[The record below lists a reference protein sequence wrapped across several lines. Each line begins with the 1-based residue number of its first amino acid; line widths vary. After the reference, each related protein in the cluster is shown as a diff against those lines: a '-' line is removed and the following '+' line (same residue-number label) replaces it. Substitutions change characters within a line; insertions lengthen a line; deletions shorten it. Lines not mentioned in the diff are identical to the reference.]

1 MGSSPGRR
9 NGHAAALD
17 RASPVLES
25 NRHMTHPSRAL
36 VRIGVASLALL
47 LASTVLAAC
56 NVTGSGL
63 VGPTWRVT
71 AVVTTVPAW
80 QGVVPAAESLR
91 YTITFANDGT
101 AAIKA
106 DCNQVTATYTTTP
119 GGSITITPGPAT
131 LAMCPPDSMGQPFV
145 QALSGVNGYSVNG
158 EELVLRQ
165 PDNSRIELT
174 GRS

>member
-1 MGSSPGRR
+1 
-9 NGHAAALD
+9 
-17 RASPVLES
+17 
-25 NRHMTHPSRAL
+25 MTHPSRAL
-36 VRIGVASLALL
+36 VRIGVAALALL

-71 AVVTTVPAW
+71 AAGTPAAARPGGGPGAGPPAPAW
-80 QGVVPAAESLR
+80 RGVAPAAESLR

-106 DCNQVTATYTTTP
+106 DCNQVTASYTTTP

-131 LAMCPPDSMGQPFV
+131 LAMCPPDSMGQRFV
-145 QALSGVNGYSVNG
+145 QALSAVNSYSVNG
-158 EELVLRQ
+158 DQL
-165 PDNSRIELT
+165 
-174 GRS
+174 